1 MNQVLR
7 WLTGLVLL
15 PGAVLGATAVVVSG
29 WAGRLPERIANKGG
43 GDRPVLSTLATEPL
57 ITVGFTVITGLWLLG
72 IVAFFLVRL
81 LPAAAVHW
89 ARTVTQLLVAVL
101 VTALCGA
108 LLLTLATAL
117 DTRGPEEARTP
128 PMPFTIGL
136 PVAVLVVG
144 ALAFALAGRRSSGL
158 PAAGA
163 PPVNAVRIPLA
174 KGERVLWNEH
184 RVLRPLVW
192 AAAGQALLGVVMA
205 VAFGLWLGTEF
216 AAIGLLTA
224 LTAAVTLAT
233 SRYRLVVDEN
243 AVRVATG
250 PFRREF
256 PLTAVEHATSSPL
269 DTGDWLAAS
278 VLSGY
283 GTVMAP
289 TPGSAVRLMFA
300 DGSKFTV
307 GCEDADT
314 LAALINSLRHR
325 QHTA

>member
-15 PGAVLGATAVVVSG
+15 PGAVLSTTAVVVSS
-29 WAGRLPERIANKGG
+29 WAGRLPEQIPNKGG
-43 GDRPVLSTLATEPL
+43 GGRPVLSTLATEPL
-57 ITVGFTVITGLWLLG
+57 ITVALSVITGLWLLG
-72 IVAFFLVRL
+72 VVVFFLVRL
-81 LPAAAVHW
+81 LPASAVHW
-89 ARTVTQLLVAVL
+89 ARTVTQLVVAVL

-108 LLLTLATAL
+108 LLLTLASAL
-117 DTRGPEEARTP
+117 DARGPEDVRTP
-128 PMPFTIGL
+128 SGPFTVGL

-158 PAAGA
+158 PVAGA
-163 PPVNAVRIPLA
+163 PPASAVRIPLA
-174 KGERVLWNEH
+174 RGERVLWNEH

-205 VAFGLWLGTEF
+205 AVFGQSLGAEF
-216 AAIGLLTA
+216 APIGLVTV
-224 LTAAVTLAT
+224 LTAAVTLAL
-233 SRYRLVVDEN
+233 SRYRLVVDEH

-250 PFRREF
+250 PIRREF
-256 PLTAVEHATSSPL
+256 PLATVEHATSSSL

-278 VLSGY
+278 MLYGY

-289 TPGSAVRLMFA
+289 APGSTVRLAFA

-307 GCEDADT
+307 GCEDPDT
-314 LAALINSLRHR
+314 LSAMINGLRHR